1 MTDHSP
7 EAQREQE
14 IRLGYKTTRH
24 TVRGPL
30 PPARPHLLHVLQL
43 SQTVLVAKVHVFK
56 HRSLLE
62 TFSIQTAT
70 VSQRFW
76 MNTSSFKFLL
86 PFFLCSSLSSFPL
99 IFEFQKTQ
107 EFFFYIFFVYTCV
120 SMPVYMYVHTC
131 VPQHMSEGER
141 IVLGV
146 RSLKCEFEGLNP
158 GCQAWHWLSFTD
170 WATSLAQTCF
180 LFQ

>member
-1 MTDHSP
+1 MPSQWSNIREERKESLCCFTVWGYTVHPSGEAIVAWTEDHSL

-62 TFSIQTAT
+62 TFYIQTAT

-107 EFFFYIFFVYTCV
+107 EFFFLYFFC
-120 SMPVYMYVHTC
+120 VYMHVHACVYVCAHVCHSTW
-131 VPQHMSEGER
+131 VKGR
-141 IVLGV
+141 G
-146 RSLKCEFEGLNP
+146 
-158 GCQAWHWLSFTD
+158 
-170 WATSLAQTCF
+170 
-180 LFQ
+180 

>member
-24 TVRGPL
+24 TVRDSL
-30 PPARPHLLHVLQL
+30 PPARPHLLHVLQP

-107 EFFFYIFFVYTCV
+107 EFFFPIFFVYTCM

-131 VPQHMSEGER
+131 ATAHEWRGEDSFGSQ
-141 IVLGV
+141 ISKMWV
-146 RSLKCEFEGLNP
+146 RGIKP
-158 GCQAWHWLSFTD
+158 WLSG
-170 WATSLAQTCF
+170 LALTVLYWLSHLSSPD
-180 LFQ
+180 LFSIS

>member
-24 TVRGPL
+24 TVRDSL
-30 PPARPHLLHVLQL
+30 PPARPHLLHVLQP
-43 SQTVLVAKVHVFK
+43 SQTVLIAKVHVFK

-107 EFFFYIFFVYTCV
+107 EFFFLYFLCIHACPCLCICMCTR
-120 SMPVYMYVHTC
+120 

-146 RSLKCEFEGLNP
+146 RSLKCGFEGLNP